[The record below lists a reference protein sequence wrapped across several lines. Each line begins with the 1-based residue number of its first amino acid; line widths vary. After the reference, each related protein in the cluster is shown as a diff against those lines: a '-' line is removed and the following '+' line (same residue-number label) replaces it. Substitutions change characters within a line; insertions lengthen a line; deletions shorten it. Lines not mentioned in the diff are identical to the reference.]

1 MTEFGGEKLSAFT
14 DPTKLLDNLQS
25 SINLG
30 KDGIISFA
38 ESHGLKEKATEDQQ
52 NESEVSINAQTPIT
66 TSQTENSKITEEN
79 DRPFGFNSLNIPN
92 LFATIFNKDKQTDMR
107 DLAENLK
114 ENLAADVLNME
125 KKTLDFLRNSGHLK
139 GDGDIH
145 VSLGN
150 YNFNWGGDGNDL
162 GAYLGDNNNFW
173 GGRGSDTFYA
183 TGISNIFT
191 GGYGNDLGVLMGRSN
206 MMFGG
211 DGDDTAI
218 IAGRIN
224 NIYLGDGLDK
234 AFVFG
239 EGGEIHTNAGNDY
252 VVTTGNYN
260 RIFSGS
266 EQDFVVTIGNH
277 NQISLEEGNDFA
289 KIFGNYNRLNG
300 GGGDDEIQLM
310 GYHAV
315 VDGGDGNDQLIAAS
329 FSKFSLLNGNTG
341 NDIIILGGYQN
352 HFKGGNG
359 IDSFLINNNV
369 IDCYIDDISQE
380 DNIVLGGIDW
390 NKLWFERSGYDL
402 KISHIR
408 FPQNT
413 GEQATFEHIGST
425 TFTDYFNGNQAKI
438 VIAMTD
444 KDHSDQREYTAL
456 SSNALA
462 IQIQAMST
470 FPMKAGVSGFFDNIS
485 DEAKQMIAVAWT
497 DTISGKGILV

>member
-1 MTEFGGEKLSAFT
+1 
-14 DPTKLLDNLQS
+14 
-25 SINLG
+25 
-30 KDGIISFA
+30 
-38 ESHGLKEKATEDQQ
+38 
-52 NESEVSINAQTPIT
+52 
-66 TSQTENSKITEEN
+66 
-79 DRPFGFNSLNIPN
+79 
-92 LFATIFNKDKQTDMR
+92 
-107 DLAENLK
+107 
-114 ENLAADVLNME
+114 ME
-125 KKTLDFLRNSGHLK
+125 
-139 GDGDIH
+139 
-145 VSLGN
+145 
-150 YNFNWGGDGNDL
+150 
-162 GAYLGDNNNFW
+162 
-173 GGRGSDTFYA
+173 
-183 TGISNIFT
+183 
-191 GGYGNDLGVLMGRSN
+191 
-206 MMFGG
+206 
-211 DGDDTAI
+211 
-218 IAGRIN
+218 
-224 NIYLGDGLDK
+224 
-234 AFVFG
+234 
-239 EGGEIHTNAGNDY
+239 
-252 VVTTGNYN
+252 
-260 RIFSGS
+260 
-266 EQDFVVTIGNH
+266 
-277 NQISLEEGNDFA
+277 
-289 KIFGNYNRLNG
+289 

-380 DNIVLGGIDW
+380 DNIVLGDIDW

-413 GEQATFEHIGST
+413 GEQATFERIGST

-470 FPMKAGVSGFFDNIS
+470 FPMKAGASGFFDNIS